1 VNPAPVPAPA
11 IAWHRRLEARM
22 VVAVTLIAGISLAA
36 VLFAAD
42 SVVWKYSFE
51 RSRGD
56 LVAARAAFDRL
67 VDSRARFASAQ
78 TRLIAELPVFRA
90 TLDPASNI
98 GGDAETI
105 SAMAEDYRA
114 KLSAEFCIVTDA
126 RGVWIGAPG
135 WGVDRPENGVR
146 GLIESA
152 RTGRAS
158 HQIVSMEKGL
168 FLVVSE
174 PAMFAEE
181 VLGTITAGYKLDDTV
196 AAELALETHCE
207 VNLACEGNRLCGS
220 SLPFAQRSSL
230 TRILADHSDVLRDDP
245 TKLVD
250 LGTASFV
257 GGVYPLRPA
266 ETGGDAAKLVLLRA
280 WAPTQLALWDMQR
293 QFVRIGVAMLVVML
307 GGALLVS
314 RRLTRPL
321 RLLSEAANDIAAGNW
336 TRQMP
341 ADGGT
346 AEGRIMAT
354 AFNDMTSTLSRLHDE
369 ATTRSAQLQEAYD
382 QFRAVT
388 ESANDA
394 IVSLDAEARI
404 VFWNRRAE
412 MVFGYSQER
421 AMGRSL
427 SMLIVESDDE
437 VGRYLASGDDQ
448 WLGRTIELTGRRE
461 DGSHL
466 PLELSLSTWK
476 AGAALFYTAVIRDI
490 TERRQSQA
498 ALRQREEQL
507 RQSQKMEAV
516 GRLAGGIAH
525 DFNNLLTAILGYTDF
540 LVDDVP
546 AESRADVEGIQKA
559 GRSAAALTRQLLAF
573 SRRQILQPEI
583 LDVNTVVANTD
594 RLLRRLIGEDV
605 HIEMHLAA
613 DLPPVKADPGQI
625 EQIILN
631 LAVNARDAMPS
642 GGRITIETTREEIVP
657 SAGEPPSIAGL
668 CAVLTVSDTGCGMTD
683 DIRSH
688 IFEPFFTTKA
698 FGKGTGLGL
707 ATVYGIVQQSG
718 GTIDLE
724 TAPDQGTRF
733 RIVFPGLDQ
742 AVPASSTVA
751 APRVRRTG
759 TETVLLVEDN
769 DSVRAL
775 AFQALTRAGYRVFEA
790 VNGEE
795 GMRVAQEQAGSID
808 LVITDVVM
816 PVMGGREMST
826 RLLAIWPD
834 MKILF
839 TSGYTDDVIVSD
851 PAMLPGRSFIQ
862 KPFTPDSLLP
872 VVRAM
877 LDGAPALSR
886 EAQAQ

>member
-1 VNPAPVPAPA
+1 VTTPEPAPTA
-11 IAWHRRLEARM
+11 IPWHRRLEAR
-22 VVAVTLIAGISLAA
+22 VLIAVTLIAGVSLAA
-36 VLFAAD
+36 VLLAANQ
-42 SVVWKYSFE
+42 VVKKYSYD
-51 RSRGD
+51 RSQD
-56 LVAARAAFDRL
+56 ELVAARAAFLRL

-90 TLDPASNI
+90 TLDPASNV

-105 SAMAEDYRA
+105 SAMADDYRR
-114 KLSAEFCIVTDA
+114 KLSAEFCIVTDG

-135 WGVDRPENGVR
+135 WPGGMPQNGVA

-152 RTGRAS
+152 RKGQPS
-158 HQIVSMEKGL
+158 HEIVSMDNGL

-174 PAMFAEE
+174 PALFAEE
-181 VLGTITAGYKLDDTV
+181 VLGTITAGYKLDDKV
-196 AAELALETHCE
+196 ATELALETHCE
-207 VNLACEGNRLCGS
+207 VNLVCASNRLCGS
-220 SLPFAQRSSL
+220 SLPAPQRSSL
-230 TRILADHSDVLRDDP
+230 TGLLADHSSVLGKKDQQP
-245 TKLVD
+245 
-250 LGTASFV
+250 AEV
-257 GGVYPLRPA
+257 GDTSYVSGVYPLRPVQS
-266 ETGGDAAKLVLLRA
+266 GSDDAQLVLLRA
-280 WAPTQLALWDMQR
+280 WAPTQRALGDLQH
-293 QFVRIGVAMLVVML
+293 QFVKIGVAMLAVML
-307 GGALLVS
+307 GGTLIVS

-321 RLLSEAANDIAAGNW
+321 RLLSDAANDIAKGNW
-336 TRQMP
+336 KRQVP
-341 ADGGT
+341 ANSGT
-346 AEGRIMAT
+346 AEARIMAT
-354 AFNDMTSTLSRLHDE
+354 AFNHMTQTLGQLHDE

-394 IVSLDAEARI
+394 IVSLDSSARI

-412 MVFGYSQER
+412 TVFGYTQDD
-421 AMGRSL
+421 AIGRSL
-427 SMLIVESDDE
+427 SMLIVESDGE

-448 WLGRTIELTGRRE
+448 WLGQTIELTGRRQ
-461 DGSHL
+461 DGSTV

-476 AGAALFYTAVIRDI
+476 AGNAVFYTAVIRDI

-507 RQSQKMEAV
+507 RQAQKMEAV

-540 LVDDVP
+540 LVQDVP
-546 AESRADVEGIQKA
+546 ADSRPDVEGIQKA

-583 LDVNTVVANTD
+583 LDINSVLANTD
-594 RLLRRLIGEDV
+594 RLLRRLIGENVEIKMDLAQ
-605 HIEMHLAA
+605 HLPA
-613 DLPPVKADPGQI
+613 VKADPGQI

-631 LAVNARDAMPS
+631 LAVNARDAMPE
-642 GGRITIETTREEIVP
+642 GGRLTIATTREVISPGRDSEQP
-657 SAGEPPSIAGL
+657 SAIAGP
-668 CAVLTVSDTGCGMTD
+668 CAVITVSDTGCGMTKEVQ
-683 DIRSH
+683 SH
-688 IFEPFFTTKA
+688 IFEPFFTTKG

-718 GTIDLE
+718 GEIELE
-724 TAPDQGTRF
+724 TAPGQGARF
-733 RIVFPGLDQ
+733 RIILPGVAD
-742 AVPASSTVA
+742 AVPAAGAVEN
-751 APRVRRTG
+751 PRTPPSGG

-775 AFQALTRAGYRVFEA
+775 AFQALTRQGYRVLEA
-790 VNGEE
+790 TNGEE
-795 GMRVAQEQAGSID
+795 GICIATELGGAID

-816 PVMGGREMST
+816 PVMGGRELST
-826 RLLAIWPD
+826 RLLAMWPQ

-839 TSGYTDDVIVSD
+839 TSGYTDDTIL
-851 PAMLPGRSFIQ
+851 AEATMQPGTSFIQ

-877 LDGAPALSR
+877 LDR
-886 EAQAQ
+886 VEAS

>member
-1 VNPAPVPAPA
+1 M
-11 IAWHRRLEARM
+11 L
-22 VVAVTLIAGISLAA
+22 VAVTLIAGISLAA

-42 SVVWKYSFE
+42 HVVQTYSLE

-56 LVAARAAFDRL
+56 LLAARAAFDRL

-98 GGDAETI
+98 GRDAETI
-105 SAMAEDYRA
+105 GAMAEDYRS
-114 KLSAEFCIVTDA
+114 KLSAEFCIVTDG
-126 RGVWIGAPG
+126 RGAWIGAPG
-135 WGVDRPENGVR
+135 WGGDRPENGVR
-146 GLIESA
+146 DLIEAA
-152 RTGRAS
+152 RTGRGS
-158 HQIVSMEKGL
+158 HQIVSMDKGL

-174 PAMFAEE
+174 PALFAEE
-181 VLGTITAGYKLDDTV
+181 VLGTITAGYKLDDAV
-196 AAELALETHCE
+196 AAELAIETHCE
-207 VNLACEGNRLCGS
+207 VNLVCAGNRLCGS
-220 SLPFAQRSSL
+220 SLAPAERSSL
-230 TRILADHSDVLRDDP
+230 TRLLADHSPALRDQQ
-245 TKLVD
+245 KAVAV
-250 LGTASFV
+250 GTASFV
-257 GGVYPLRPA
+257 SGIYPLRPA
-266 ETGGDAAKLVLLRA
+266 QPVADAAQLVLLRA
-280 WAPTQLALWDMQR
+280 WAPTQRALRDMQH
-293 QFVRIGVAMLVVML
+293 QFVRIGFAMLGVML

-321 RLLSEAANDIAAGNW
+321 RLVSEAANDIAAGNW

-341 ADGGT
+341 SGGST
-346 AEGRIMAT
+346 AEARIMAT
-354 AFNDMTSTLSRLHDE
+354 AFNDMTSTLSRLHAE

-412 MVFGYSQER
+412 TVFGYSQER

-461 DGSHL
+461 DGSHV

-507 RQSQKMEAV
+507 RQAQKMEAV

-546 AESRADVEGIQKA
+546 AGSRADVEGIQKA

-605 HIEMHLAA
+605 HIQMHFAA
-613 DLPPVKADPGQI
+613 DLPAVKADPGQI

-642 GGRITIETTREEIVP
+642 GGRLTIETTREEIVP
-657 SAGEPPSIAGL
+657 DSAREPPSIAGL
-668 CAVLTVSDTGCGMTD
+668 CAVLTVSDTGCGMSD
-683 DIRSH
+683 EVRSH

-742 AVPASSTVA
+742 AVPASSTVDRA
-751 APRVRRTG
+751 RGRQTG

-769 DSVRAL
+769 ESVRAL
-775 AFQALTRAGYRVFEA
+775 AFQALTRAGYRVIEA
-790 VNGEE
+790 ANGEE
-795 GMRVAQEQAGSID
+795 GIRAAQEQGDSID

-816 PVMGGREMST
+816 PGMGGREMFT
-826 RLLAIWPD
+826 RLLAVRPD

-839 TSGYTDDVIVSD
+839 TSGYTDEVILSD
-851 PAMLPGRSFIQ
+851 PAMQPGTSFIQ

-872 VVRAM
+872 VVRAL
-877 LDGAPALSR
+877 LDRDSSALSR
-886 EAQAQ
+886 EVQAR